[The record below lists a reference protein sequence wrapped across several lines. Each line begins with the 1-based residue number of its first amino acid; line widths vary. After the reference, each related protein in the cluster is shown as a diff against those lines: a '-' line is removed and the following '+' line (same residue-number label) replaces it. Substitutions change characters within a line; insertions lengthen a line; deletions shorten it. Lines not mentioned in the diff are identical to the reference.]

1 MAKQIILLTGAT
13 GFLGANLLKIL
24 ISEDYNV
31 IVLKRSFSDI
41 FRIQSFL
48 EKCKTYD
55 IDKQDLKTIFL
66 ENKIDIIIHCAT
78 NYGRDDKNP
87 LEIIQ
92 SNLTFPL
99 ELLLLGI
106 ENNVKTFINTDT
118 ILDKNIN
125 HYSLSK
131 KHFNEWL
138 QTHSDRIKVINIAL
152 EHFYGALD
160 NETKFTSYVVNNLL
174 KKIETM
180 DFTDGYQERDFIY
193 IDDVVSA
200 FMVIIENLDRIYKNY
215 SHFEVG
221 TGFPVSIKGFVLLC
235 KELTK
240 NTETKLNFGKIPMRK
255 NEILKYKVNL
265 SELEKLNWIPQY
277 TLKQGLNKMIAETI
291 AKGGL

>member
-1 MAKQIILLTGAT
+1 MGQQTILLTGAT
-13 GFLGANLLKIL
+13 GFLGANLLKSL

-31 IVLKRSFSDI
+31 IILKRSFSDT
-41 FRIQSFL
+41 FRIENIL
-48 EKCKTYD
+48 DKCKVYD
-55 IDKQDLKTIFL
+55 IDKQDLKTVFL
-66 ENKIDIIIHCAT
+66 KNKIDIIVHCAT
-78 NYGRDDKNP
+78 NYGRDDKNS
-87 LEIIQ
+87 LDIIQ

-138 QTHSDRIKVINIAL
+138 QTYSDRIKVINVAL
-152 EHFYGALD
+152 EHFYGAFD
-160 NETKFTSYVVNNLL
+160 NETKFASYVVNNLI
-174 KKIETM
+174 KKVGEL

-193 IDDVVSA
+193 IDDVVNA
-200 FMVIIENLDRIYKNY
+200 FMTIIENLNRIYKKY
-215 SHFEVG
+215 SNFEVG

-240 NTETKLNFGKIPMRK
+240 NTETKLNFGTIPMRK

-291 AKGGL
+291 AKGEL

>member
-1 MAKQIILLTGAT
+1 MQQTILLTGAT
-13 GFLGANLLKIL
+13 GFLGANLLKRL

-31 IVLKRSFSDI
+31 IILKRSFSDT
-41 FRIQSFL
+41 FRIQNIIN
-48 EKCKTYD
+48 KCRSYD
-55 IDKQDLKTIFL
+55 IDKTDLKSIFC

-78 NYGRDDKNP
+78 NYGREDKNP

-138 QTHSDRIKVINIAL
+138 QTYSDRIKVINVAL

-160 NETKFTSYVVNNLL
+160 NETKFTSYVVNNLINKVEEL
-174 KKIETM
+174 

-200 FMVIIENLDRIYKNY
+200 FMTIIENLNRIYKNY

-221 TGFPVSIKGFVLLC
+221 TGIQISIKGFVSLC

-277 TLKQGLNKMIAETI
+277 TLKQGLNKMIAGTM
-291 AKGGL
+291 AKGEL

>member
-1 MAKQIILLTGAT
+1 MTQETILLTGAT
-13 GFLGANLLKIL
+13 GFLGANLLKDL
-24 ISEDYNV
+24 ISENYNV
-31 IVLKRSFSDI
+31 IVLKRSFSDT
-41 FRIQSFL
+41 FRVENIIN
-48 EKCKTYD
+48 KCKVYD
-55 IDKQDLKTIFL
+55 IDKQDLKTVFL

-78 NYGRDDKNP
+78 NYGREDKDS

-92 SNLTFPL
+92 SNLSFPL

-106 ENNVKTFINTDT
+106 EYKAKTFINTDT

-138 QTHSDRIKVINIAL
+138 QTYSAKIKVVNVAL

-160 NETKFTSYVVNNLL
+160 NETKFTSFVVNSLL
-174 KKIETM
+174 KNVDEL

-193 IDDVVSA
+193 INDVVSA
-200 FMVIIENLDRIYKNY
+200 FMTIIKNLNSIGKNY

-221 TGFPVSIKGFVLLC
+221 TGIPISIKGFVLLC

-240 NTETKLNFGKIPMRK
+240 NTATKLNFGKIPMRK
-255 NEILKYKVNL
+255 NEVLKYNVNL
-265 SELEKLNWIPQY
+265 SELEKLKWIPQY
-277 TLKQGLNKMIAETI
+277 TLKQGLNKMIAETLE
-291 AKGGL
+291 KGVV